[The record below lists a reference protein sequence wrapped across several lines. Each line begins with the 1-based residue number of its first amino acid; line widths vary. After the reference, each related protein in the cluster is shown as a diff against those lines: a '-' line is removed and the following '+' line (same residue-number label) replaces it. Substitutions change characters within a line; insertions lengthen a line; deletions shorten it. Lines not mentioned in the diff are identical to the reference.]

1 MPDAKRPAATLGTI
15 SPAALYRASGVE
27 FVTRVRAGVP
37 ARHLV
42 RIVKRMDIPKE
53 RLYAFLRLPRSTLD
67 RKIRNQELLPAEYT
81 ERVLGLERLV
91 GQVTEMV
98 AQSGHPAGF
107 DADRWVAAW
116 LDRPLPALGG
126 SRPADFMDTMEGQKL
141 IAQLL
146 AQSQSG
152 AYA

>member
-1 MPDAKRPAATLGTI
+1 MPGAQRPAATLGTI
-15 SPAALYRASGVE
+15 SPAGLYRASGVE

-37 ARHLV
+37 AGHLV
-42 RIVKRMDIPKE
+42 RIVQRMGIPKE

-67 RKIRNQELLPAEYT
+67 RKIRNHETLPAEYT

-91 GQVTEMV
+91 GQVKAIV
-98 AQSGHPAGF
+98 AQSGDPAGF

-126 SRPADFMDTMEGQKL
+126 ARPADFMDTMEGQKL
-141 IAQLL
+141 ITQLL